1 MKARKKETEQAG
13 RRKGR
18 MESRKNG
25 RQEEKKGGR
34 KKKTSVS
41 QDIQKHMASGDKGWG
56 WK

>member
-1 MKARKKETEQAG
+1 MKAGKKETEQAG

-34 KKKTSVS
+34 KKTSVS